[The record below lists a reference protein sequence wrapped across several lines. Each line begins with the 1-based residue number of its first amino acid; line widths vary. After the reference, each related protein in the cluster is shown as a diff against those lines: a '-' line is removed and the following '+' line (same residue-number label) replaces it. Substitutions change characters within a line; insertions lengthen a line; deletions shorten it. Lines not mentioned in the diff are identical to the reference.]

1 MTEPRNPWDDA
12 QNAVA
17 DALTE
22 ALALFGQV
30 PDDAT
35 HTPTR
40 NRIVMAMNA
49 LDHAIDHL
57 AAARARM
64 PKEGE

>member
-17 DALTE
+17 DALRDAQ
-22 ALALFGQV
+22 ALALTL
-30 PDDAT
+30 PDGMAVQ
-35 HTPTR
+35 PAL
-40 NRIVMAMNA
+40 NRILMAMDS
-49 LDHAIDHL
+49 LDTARDQL

-64 PKEGE
+64 PSNV

>member
-17 DALTE
+17 DALRDAQ
-22 ALALFGQV
+22 ALALAL
-30 PDDAT
+30 PDGMEYQ
-35 HTPTR
+35 PSR
-40 NRIVMAMNA
+40 NRILMAMDS
-49 LDHAIDHL
+49 LDTARDQL